1 MLAGRLPGKMPGEPG
16 WKNKT
21 AGVDSGRFFWLGIED
36 SNLGIQIQSL
46 LSYH

>member
-1 MLAGRLPGKMPGEPG
+1 MLGPAVFCGARL
-16 WKNKT
+16 
-21 AGVDSGRFFWLGIED
+21 GVED

>member
-1 MLAGRLPGKMPGEPG
+1 MKRPGYSPGRRL
-16 WKNKT
+16 
-21 AGVDSGRFFWLGIED
+21 WLGIED

>member
-1 MLAGRLPGKMPGEPG
+1 MKHRAVFIIPRKRDKNGR
-16 WKNKT
+16 W
-21 AGVDSGRFFWLGIED
+21 VSGRRIWLGIED